1 MLLQDSLPDA
11 SFSSNGL
18 FFMPSPEKGEKE
30 KKTHKGVCKGKQLK
44 ETVIS
49 RNFSE
54 LNWGISRDIIKM
66 GERIKKEDKVPY

>member
-1 MLLQDSLPDA
+1 MQASLPTVY
-11 SFSSNGL
+11 SSCHHL
-18 FFMPSPEKGEKE
+18 RKGKRR
-30 KKTHKGVCKGKQLK
+30 KKTHKGVCKEKQLK